1 MSSYKLSQIANFS
14 SKPKVTVPQGMS
26 PDGTTR
32 TINTDLLGN
41 QHSLL
46 VDDLGAWVGSD
57 ANPLAMS
64 GTVTAELSATDN
76 AVLDGILADTSSLDA
91 KVTACDTG
99 AVVVS
104 SSALPT
110 GCSTAALQ
118 SAANADIATL
128 AGTVSAGSIAITAG
142 TALEV
147 KSTYGVGE
155 WMGSTSLADDTF
167 STVLDV
173 STYKNVRI
181 SGKWGTSIGY
191 MPLFGSSTS
200 GGEYYALGPEDV
212 LFEQVVAL
220 AGSPEY
226 HVSAVLT
233 NVPPFLKC
241 YNQSGASV
249 TLELDYIGYAN

>member
-1 MSSYKLSQIANFS
+1 MPWKSEHVANFS
-14 SKPKVTVPQGMS
+14 SKPQVSFHHGFAS
-26 PDGTTR
+26 DGTSR

-46 VDDLGAWVGSD
+46 VDDLGVWVGSD
-57 ANPLAMS
+57 ANPLAIS
-64 GTVTAELSATDN
+64 GTIIAELSATDN
-76 AVLDGILADTSSLDA
+76 AVLDSILQDTSSLDG

-104 SSALPT
+104 SSVLPT
-110 GCSTAALQ
+110 GGSTAALQ

-128 AGTVSAGSIAITAG
+128 AGTVSAGAIAITAG

-173 STYKNVRI
+173 SAYKNVRI

-212 LFEQVVAL
+212 LFEQVVDI

-249 TLELDYIGYAN
+249 TLELSYIGYAN